1 MATLRDCLVGE
12 IETPANIDVDLA
24 VKYFDEHCFI
34 SRWHEMDGSYQ
45 YKLCR
50 LGKGLK
56 EQVKWV
62 IHPED
67 AESIIEKLGIV
78 GIDDPV
84 FVRAKTFWSPKRK
97 ST

>member
-24 VKYFDEHCFI
+24 VKYFDKHCFI
-34 SRWHEMDGSYQ
+34 SRWQEMDGSYQ

-50 LGKGLK
+50 FGKGLK
-56 EQVKWV
+56 KNVKWV

-67 AESIIEKLGIV
+67 AELIIEKLEIV
-78 GIDDPV
+78 GQDDP
-84 FVRAKTFWSPKRK
+84 FFRCSTTFWSPKR
-97 ST
+97 TRL